1 MHEIGLLTAMPMKTI
16 MYAPINPYPMLAVC
30 AVSASWEKLTALSIR
45 NGWQKLKAIRHSLG
59 GTTASMGHFNFLN
72 VVPKRECVPTF
83 ATISPGL
90 VNSRYRGRVIIVYLL
105 PTTSQ
110 LDGAGSLL

>member
-1 MHEIGLLTAMPMKTI
+1 MKTM

-30 AVSASWEKLTALSIR
+30 AVSGSWEKLTALSIR

-59 GTTASMGHFNFLN
+59 GTTASMGHFNFLK

-83 ATISPGL
+83 ATISLGL
-90 VNSRYRGRVIIVYLL
+90 VTVD
-105 PTTSQ
+105 TE
-110 LDGAGSLL
+110 AG